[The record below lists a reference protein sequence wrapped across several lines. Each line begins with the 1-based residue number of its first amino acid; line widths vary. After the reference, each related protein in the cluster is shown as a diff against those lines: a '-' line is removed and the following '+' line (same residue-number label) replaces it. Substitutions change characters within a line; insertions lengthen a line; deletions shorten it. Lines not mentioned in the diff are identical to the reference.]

1 MIININEPETLKKR
15 MMDRGMSAEE
25 EEADAAAER
34 FIRAAKC
41 LFDESF
47 DDNDEKENDEN
58 D

>member
-25 EEADAAAER
+25 ADAATER

-41 LFDESF
+41 LFNEDF